1 MQYKINLVANVP
13 LRQELQGKTFVLVST
28 GAAPTIDLKIEIQG
42 FANEEMRGV
51 KSGFKINAPGFTS
64 CLLTASVNCTVE
76 VVTSFADISI
86 NTNEGSSVQATIVGT
101 PTVIIGSQPVSVV
114 PDRGA
119 PANPVYVAGITYND
133 APASSRNDNA
143 PIAVGPVAVLLLA
156 ANASRKEVRICN
168 LDTDEIAVGGPGITW
183 EKRVIVLAG
192 ADTFFDDRAAS
203 LAVYA
208 ITNAGKSTRITTQEI
223 IA

>member
-51 KSGFKINAPGFTS
+51 KSGFKLNAPGFTS
-64 CLLTASVNCTVE
+64 CLLTAPVNCTVE

-86 NTNEGSSVQATIVGT
+86 NTNEGASVQATIVNL
-101 PTVIIGSQPVSVV
+101 PLAVV

-119 PANPVYVAGITYND
+119 PANPVYVSGITYND
-133 APASSRNDNA
+133 APATSLTNA
-143 PIAVGPVAVLLLA
+143 APVAAGPGGVVVMA
-156 ANASRKEVRICN
+156 ANASRKAARFLNLGPDPVAIGGAGLTWAQRTLVLNLGDVWNEERGANVAWSAICETAKTASVTVQEV
-168 LDTDEIAVGGPGITW
+168 L
-183 EKRVIVLAG
+183 
-192 ADTFFDDRAAS
+192 S
-203 LAVYA
+203 
-208 ITNAGKSTRITTQEI
+208 
-223 IA
+223 

>member
-119 PANPVYVAGITYND
+119 PANPVYVSGLTYSD
-133 APASSRNDNA
+133 APATSLTNA
-143 PIAVGPVAVLLLA
+143 APVAAGPVGVVIMA
-156 ANASRKEVRICN
+156 ANASRKAARFLN
-168 LDTDEIAVGGPGITW
+168 LGPDPVAIGGAGLTW
-183 EKRVIVLAG
+183 GKRTLVLNLGDLWIEEKG
-192 ADTFFDDRAAS
+192 ANVAWS
-203 LAVYA
+203 A
-208 ITNAGKSTRITTQEI
+208 ITDLSKSAGVTVQEVM
-223 IA
+223 A